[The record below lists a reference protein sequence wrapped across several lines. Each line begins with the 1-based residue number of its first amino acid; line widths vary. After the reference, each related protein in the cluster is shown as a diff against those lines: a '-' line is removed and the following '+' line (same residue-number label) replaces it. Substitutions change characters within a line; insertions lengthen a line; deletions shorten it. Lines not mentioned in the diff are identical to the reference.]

1 MSIGL
6 AAAGELEP
14 MQCVCNIFAQCCG
27 SLVGAGLLSVM
38 VRKEADLT
46 GGLGSNG
53 VGASFSAKQALLGE
67 VIMTFV
73 LMYVVLETAVSK
85 KNNKGDFAPL
95 AIGFAVYLGHVV
107 LIPIDGCS
115 INPTRSLGPA
125 VVATIQDR
133 GSKHFQ
139 DFWVFVVG
147 PILGALLA
155 VVNFKFMKLRVPE
168 DANDEA
174 KSMEL
179 PGRAEEA

>member
-1 MSIGL
+1 LTQPS
-6 AAAGELEP
+6 
-14 MQCVCNIFAQCCG
+14 
-27 SLVGAGLLSVM
+27 AGLGRV
-38 VRKEADLT
+38 
-46 GGLGSNG
+46 
-53 VGASFSAKQALLGE
+53 
-67 VIMTFV
+67 
-73 LMYVVLETAVSK
+73 
-85 KNNKGDFAPL
+85 
-95 AIGFAVYLGHVV
+95 
-107 LIPIDGCS
+107 
-115 INPTRSLGPA
+115 GPA